1 VVNPAKAR
9 EIRDWLL
16 WFLKLRV
23 IVYTVILGIL
33 VGVEQIATPGV
44 PFAAVMEVLLGA
56 LTLTLIYSLWVKY
69 ASNYL
74 VQALVHIVTD
84 LVIITL
90 IVHLT
95 GGTESYFSIL
105 YFLPIAFSSLVL
117 YQRGALLTAFF
128 ASMVHASLLLLT
140 QAGLV
145 PTNAVSHPSL
155 RTLIAFITLNT
166 FAFLV
171 VGYISGYLSESLR
184 RKGAELVNKT
194 GALASLK
201 ALNEN
206 IIQSL
211 RGGLLTT
218 DLEGKVTILNPAGEE
233 IVGRS
238 QGEVVGRSI
247 METFPNFDFE
257 VCIQQLNDGRRNVRL
272 DSILK
277 DQTGEERFLGLSAS
291 PLYGDQH
298 VLIGYLVN
306 FQDLT
311 EMKRLEAEIRSKD
324 RMAAVGEMAAGMA
337 HEIRNPLASISGSVG
352 LLRKEVPMTE
362 EQDKLMSIVLH
373 ESQRLNKI
381 IDGFL
386 IYSREIP
393 YNPRTVD
400 LNELMDDTVTL
411 LHNSPEVTD
420 QHRIERRSEE
430 RPLKCDL
437 DPDLIKQVFWN
448 LSHNAIRAM
457 PDGGTLSIEL
467 KRLHDS
473 EVSIV
478 FRDTGIGIEEERID
492 RIFEPFHSSFANGT
506 GLGLAIVY
514 QIIQAHQGH
523 IEVHSSKGRGSVF
536 ELSLPCQI
544 PVQTH

>member
-1 VVNPAKAR
+1 MANAAIAP

-23 IVYTVILGIL
+23 VVYTVILGIL
-33 VGVEQIATPGV
+33 VGVERIATPAV
-44 PFAAVMEVLLGA
+44 PFGAVMGVLLMA
-56 LTLTLIYSLWVKY
+56 LTFTLIYSLWVNNS
-69 ASNYL
+69 SNYL
-74 VQALVHIVTD
+74 TQALFHIVTD
-84 LVIITL
+84 LVSITL
-90 IVHLT
+90 IIYLT

-117 YQRGALLTAFF
+117 YQRGALLTAFS

-140 QAGLV
+140 QAGLI
-145 PTNAVSHPSL
+145 PTNAVSRPSL

-171 VGYISGYLSESLR
+171 VGYFSGYLSENLR

-194 GALASLK
+194 GALANLK
-201 ALNEN
+201 VLNEN

-218 DLEGKVTILNPAGEE
+218 GLDGKVTMLNPAGEE

-238 QGEVVGRSI
+238 PGEVVGRSI
-247 METFPNFDFE
+247 KETFPDVDFE
-257 VCIQQLNDGRRNVRL
+257 GCIHQLSDGRRNVRV
-272 DSILK
+272 DSILR
-277 DQTGEERFLGLSAS
+277 DRHEEEKFLGLSAS
-291 PLYGDQH
+291 PLYADQH
-298 VLIGYLVN
+298 ILIGYLVN

-311 EMKRLEAEIRSKD
+311 EMKRLEGEIRAKD

-352 LLRKEVPMTE
+352 LLRKEVPLTE

-386 IYSREIP
+386 IYSRQIT
-393 YNPRTVD
+393 YSPRTVD

-411 LHNSPEVTD
+411 LHNNPEVTGH
-420 QHRIERRSEE
+420 HRIESASDQ
-430 RPLKCDL
+430 RPLECHL

-457 PDGGTLSIEL
+457 PEGGTLTIEL
-467 KRLHDS
+467 RKPHD
-473 EVSIV
+473 EEIRIV
-478 FRDTGIGIEEERID
+478 FRDTGMGIEEDRID
-492 RIFEPFHSSFANGT
+492 RIFEPFHSSFVNGT

-514 QIIQAHQGH
+514 QIIQAHHGRIEARSNLGQGS
-523 IEVHSSKGRGSVF
+523 IF
-536 ELSLPCQI
+536 EISLPCHV
-544 PVQTH
+544 PVPMT